1 MQQLSIGNVV
11 NLGFY
16 LYRLHLKLY
25 LKLAFTAHLWLLVPI
40 YGWAKFYAIA
50 GLISRLAF
58 QNLIG
63 HPETIQSAKIQV
75 NRNFWKFL
83 LTAILVTLSVF
94 ILFFIFYILSSLI
107 AGSLF
112 LIISFVIGSSPTL
125 FSNNPFISFFFIIII
140 VPTIAAIYI
149 SPFWFYTYF
158 FVTDIPLIL
167 DKINPFQTISKSWK
181 LTRGHIRR
189 ILGIILI
196 SGLITFPI
204 LTLSWFVCSLFIGGV
219 LGIFFQSFLDNPDND
234 SLLGVLVFFVLNTVT
249 GILTMPFWQS
259 VKAVVYYDIRCR
271 KEGLDLKIMSC
282 SVRKIGRL
290 G

>member
-16 LYRLHLKLY
+16 LYRSHLKLY

-58 QNLIG
+58 QDLIG
-63 HPETIQSAKIQV
+63 HPESIQSAKSQV
-75 NRNFWKFL
+75 NRNYWKFL
-83 LTAILVTLSVF
+83 LTAILVILTVF
-94 ILFFIFYILSSLI
+94 ILFVIFYILSSLI
-107 AGSLF
+107 AGILF
-112 LIISFVIGSSPTL
+112 LIISFVIGSTPT
-125 FSNNPFISFFFIIII
+125 FISNNPFIRFLFLIII
-140 VPTIAAIYI
+140 VPTIVAIYI
-149 SPFWFYTYF
+149 SPFWFYSYF
-158 FVTDIPLIL
+158 FVTELPLVL
-167 DKINPFQTISKSWK
+167 DKINLFQTINKSWK

-196 SGLITFPI
+196 SVLITFP
-204 LTLSWFVCSLFIGGV
+204 LVTLSWFICSLLIGGV

-249 GILTMPFWQS
+249 GILTMPYWQS

-271 KEGLDLKIMSC
+271 KEGLDLQILSD
-282 SVRKIGRL
+282 RKL
-290 G
+290 

>member
-11 NLGFY
+11 NIGFY
-16 LYRLHLKLY
+16 LYRSHLKLY
-25 LKLAFTAHLWLLVPI
+25 FKLALTAHLWLLVPI

-58 QNLIG
+58 QDLIG
-63 HPETIQSAKIQV
+63 HPETIQAAKNQV

-83 LTAILVTLSVF
+83 LTVILVTLTVF
-94 ILFFIFYILSSLI
+94 LLFFIFYILFSLI
-107 AGSLF
+107 GGILF
-112 LIISFVIGSSPTL
+112 LIISFIIGSSLTL
-125 FSNNPFISFFFIIII
+125 ISNNPYSSFLFLIIL
-140 VPTIAAIYI
+140 VPIGTVIYI

-158 FVTDIPLIL
+158 FVTELPLVL
-167 DKINPFQTISKSWK
+167 DKINPFQTINKSWN

-189 ILGIILI
+189 ILGIIFI
-196 SGLITFPI
+196 SVLITFPI
-204 LTLSWFVCSLFIGGV
+204 LTLSWFVCSFLIAGV
-219 LGIFFQSFLDNPDND
+219 LGIFFQSFLSNPDND

-271 KEGLDLKIMSC
+271 KEGLDLKILSD
-282 SVRKIGRL
+282 RK
-290 G
+290 